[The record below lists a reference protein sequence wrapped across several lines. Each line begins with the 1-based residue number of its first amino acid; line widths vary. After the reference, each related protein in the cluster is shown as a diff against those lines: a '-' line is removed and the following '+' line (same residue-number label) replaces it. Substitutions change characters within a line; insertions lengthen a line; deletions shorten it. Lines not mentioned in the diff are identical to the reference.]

1 MPDLMFESRISL
13 LLSHISTNKST
24 QRITVRCL
32 LSQNISKPPAQL
44 YLEEKCFSL
53 ISSTTLVFVAQLC
66 YKSDQGSCNFSPS
79 LLTAVS
85 PSLQLQSNLLTV
97 TKPACCSNLSLYI
110 YHISAFLCP
119 APAPAPACWE
129 QRLPPDQRSLLLC
142 LACYLPAITILVI
155 LGSIKQSRYQ
165 SNWDRSPV

>member
-1 MPDLMFESRISL
+1 MPDLMFESKISL
-13 LLSHISTNKST
+13 LLSHISTNNST
-24 QRITVRCL
+24 QHIIVCVVSL
-32 LSQNISKPPAQL
+32 LSQNTHLTTSPVSRRDV
-44 YLEEKCFSL
+44 SL
-53 ISSTTLVFVAQLC
+53 ISFPLIVFVAQLC
-66 YKSDQGSCNFSPS
+66 YKSDQGSGNFSPS

-119 APAPAPACWE
+119 APAPACWE
-129 QRLPPDQRSLLLC
+129 QRLPPHQRSLILC

-165 SNWDRSPV
+165 SDWDRSPV

>member
-1 MPDLMFESRISL
+1 MQTLKRLLKLIPDLMFESKISL
-13 LLSHISTNKST
+13 FYLATSLQTSPLNLLLCA
-24 QRITVRCL
+24 VCL
-32 LSQNISKPPAQL
+32 LSQNTHLTSPHLQRRNVI
-44 YLEEKCFSL
+44 L
-53 ISSTTLVFVAQLC
+53 ISFTRIVFVSPLC

-119 APAPAPACWE
+119 AQHQHQHQHAESNAYHHTNF
-129 QRLPPDQRSLLLC
+129 LLC
-142 LACYLPAITILVI
+142 LACYLPAICLP
-155 LGSIKQSRYQ
+155 SQY
-165 SNWDRSPV
+165 W